1 MIYFIISI
9 IINIFIIYSV
19 YKKVMAKVHEPDKR
33 HMAEINSL
41 IVEFNKV
48 TKNNIDLLEEKVD
61 EVKNIIQ
68 VAQEKI
74 REFKMNEALNR
85 LPVKE
90 EHVNDVKVAV
100 PKNKTDI
107 IKGLLK
113 EGKDSKEIA
122 AIMGISKAEVELYKN
137 LSKK

>member
-1 MIYFIISI
+1 M
-9 IINIFIIYSV
+9 
-19 YKKVMAKVHEPDKR
+19 HEPDKR